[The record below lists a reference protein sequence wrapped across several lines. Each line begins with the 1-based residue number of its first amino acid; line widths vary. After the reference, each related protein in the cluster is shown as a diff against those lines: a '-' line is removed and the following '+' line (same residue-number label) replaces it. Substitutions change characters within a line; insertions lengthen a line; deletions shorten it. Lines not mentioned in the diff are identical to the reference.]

1 MIATIVRILL
11 MTLVWAALQGSF
23 GVGTLLL
30 GALFSG
36 AILYVCEP
44 LFNQEE
50 RGVFSDGRP
59 FRRAWRTLVLLLVF
73 LREVVESAVQVAG
86 FVLQPSLS
94 IKPAVIE
101 YPLNVQTDR
110 EITTLANM
118 ISLTPGT
125 LSMDV
130 SPDRSAIYVHAIS
143 VSSRDG
149 QEVIDEIKGS
159 LEKHVS
165 RALGPEN

>member
-1 MIATIVRILL
+1 
-11 MTLVWAALQGSF
+11 
-23 GVGTLLL
+23 
-30 GALFSG
+30 
-36 AILYVCEP
+36 
-44 LFNQEE
+44 
-50 RGVFSDGRP
+50 
-59 FRRAWRTLVLLLVF
+59 VLLLVF

>member
-1 MIATIVRILL
+1 MIATIVRIIL

-30 GALFSG
+30 GAVFSG
-36 AILYVCEP
+36 AILYISQP
-44 LFNQEE
+44 LFNPDEP
-50 RGVFSDGRP
+50 GIFGDGRP
-59 FRRAWRTLVLLLVF
+59 LRRAWRILVLLLVF
-73 LREVVESAVQVAG
+73 LREVVESALQVAG

-101 YPLNVQTDR
+101 YPLNVETDR

-130 SPDRSAIYVHAIS
+130 APDRSAIYIHAIS
-143 VSSRDG
+143 VSGRDG
-149 QEVIDEIKGS
+149 QEVIDEIKS
-159 LEKHVS
+159 TLEKHIS
-165 RALGPEN
+165 RALGPET